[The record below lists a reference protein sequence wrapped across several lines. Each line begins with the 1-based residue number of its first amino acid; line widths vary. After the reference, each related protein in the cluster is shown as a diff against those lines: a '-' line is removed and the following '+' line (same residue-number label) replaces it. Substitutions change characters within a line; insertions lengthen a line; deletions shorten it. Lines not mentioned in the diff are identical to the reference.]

1 MRSYRMIKELNKL
14 SSFGFCKE
22 MNHFKR
28 TLVFLTLRV
37 ALFVMSPRWNW
48 GYVDQSCC
56 LLRTFSMK
64 RVGVKR
70 GDRAF
75 SSHGRRCLLSYG
87 MVSRKF
93 IRLLISPSPPLHLQH
108 GKEEVVMRPSQARK
122 EREEHAIHFSS
133 LTLSISQLFFL
144 PSPSSRSIS
153 PFNANPQECRA
164 SIFLA
169 AEAIIMRERGC
180 LPRSLQSYFALGGTK
195 AHNYG

>member
-1 MRSYRMIKELNKL
+1 MPACCAISVYISPSNEWDLFTSKTRGADKKQQQHEEGRRGGSGRGRRCIHPRSTQFLTASQFMRSYRMIKELNKL

-122 EREEHAIHFSS
+122 ER
-133 LTLSISQLFFL
+133 T
-144 PSPSSRSIS
+144 
-153 PFNANPQECRA
+153 
-164 SIFLA
+164 
-169 AEAIIMRERGC
+169 
-180 LPRSLQSYFALGGTK
+180 
-195 AHNYG
+195 